1 MDDSPPSA
9 TTSAPGRSGLP
20 DAVGCGPRLRNDGQ
34 ASPPLRQQVFE
45 HVRAE
50 GAATRSEI
58 TRALGISGG
67 SVTQLTADLILR
79 GLLEEVEGGAR
90 ETARGRPP
98 TALRV
103 VPDTH
108 RVVGIKLAE
117 DAHTAVITDMAGHE
131 QGSATRQ
138 SGHGRRSLAAL
149 TDEVADLVTCA
160 LDDAG
165 GSRDG
170 LTAVGIG
177 LAGLVDHEAGRV
189 AWSPFLSERDVPVKA
204 ALENR
209 LALPVH
215 VDNDVN
221 LLTLAELWFGAGRS
235 NSDFAVVT
243 IEQGVGMGLVI
254 GNRLYR
260 GARGMG
266 LELGH
271 TKVQIDGALCRC
283 GKRGCLEAYVAD
295 YALVREASTAMNNPL
310 DGLADPQAT
319 LDRLFYEAKAGN
331 RAALAIFRRAG
342 RYLSLGLSNVVQ
354 LFDPELII
362 LSGARMR
369 YDYLYA
375 DEVLS
380 EMADQALDDGRP
392 SARVEIH
399 AWGDLVWARGAT
411 ALALSAETDRMLGQ
425 EWGT

>member
-1 MDDSPPSA
+1 
-9 TTSAPGRSGLP
+9 
-20 DAVGCGPRLRNDGQ
+20 
-34 ASPPLRQQVFE
+34 
-45 HVRAE
+45 
-50 GAATRSEI
+50 
-58 TRALGISGG
+58 
-67 SVTQLTADLILR
+67 
-79 GLLEEVEGGAR
+79 
-90 ETARGRPP
+90 
-98 TALRV
+98 
-103 VPDTH
+103 
-108 RVVGIKLAE
+108 
-117 DAHTAVITDMAGHE
+117 
-131 QGSATRQ
+131 
-138 SGHGRRSLAAL
+138 
-149 TDEVADLVTCA
+149 
-160 LDDAG
+160 
-165 GSRDG
+165 
-170 LTAVGIG
+170 
-177 LAGLVDHEAGRV
+177 
-189 AWSPFLSERDVPVKA
+189 
-204 ALENR
+204 
-209 LALPVH
+209 
-215 VDNDVN
+215 
-221 LLTLAELWFGAGRS
+221 
-235 NSDFAVVT
+235 
-243 IEQGVGMGLVI
+243 
-254 GNRLYR
+254 
-260 GARGMG
+260 MG